1 MRRALARRAA
11 AAAALLA
18 IAGLVLG
25 AQVERFANRVEPVAL
40 PAVSEAARRLHASSL
55 VVDLH
60 ADSLLFGRDLLAR
73 SRVGH
78 VDLPRL
84 QEGGVGLQ
92 VLTFATRVPLGFN
105 IERTDGAAPDLLT
118 WLGVARLSPLAIR
131 GPLGRA
137 LLAAERL
144 DALVARAGGALLP
157 VRTRAD
163 LDRLLERR
171 RLRPE
176 VVGVLLGLEGAH
188 ALEGDP
194 AQLDVVFRAG
204 HRMIGLAHFFDN
216 EFAGS
221 AHGLAKGGISEKG
234 RVLLARMQELGVL
247 VDLAHASP
255 AAIDDALALLH
266 RPALV
271 SHGGVRATCD
281 NPRNLSDAQLRALA
295 RGDGVIGIG
304 YWETA
309 VCGTELARIAA
320 ALRHVVEVVGDDH
333 AALGSDWDGGTT
345 VGFDAAALPA
355 LTQQLLDEGFP
366 EASVRKILGGNALR
380 VMREVLPPP

>member
-1 MRRALARRAA
+1 VRFPVRGLLAL
-11 AAAALLA
+11 AALLA
-18 IAGLVLG
+18 CAGLVLG
-25 AQVERFANRVEPVAL
+25 ANAERFANRVEPVPL

-84 QEGGVGLQ
+84 VEGGVGLQ
-92 VLTFATRVPLGFN
+92 VLAFPTRVPLGFN
-105 IERTDGAAPDLLT
+105 IERTDGARPDLLT
-118 WLGVARLSPLAIR
+118 WLGLARLSPLATR

-144 DALVARAGGALLP
+144 DSLVARAGGALLP

-163 LDRLLERR
+163 LDALLARR
-171 RLRPE
+171 RARPDA
-176 VVGVLLGLEGAH
+176 VGVLLGLEGAH

-194 AQLDVVFRAG
+194 ANLEVVFRAG
-204 HRMIGLAHFFDN
+204 HRLIGLAHFFDN

-221 AHGLAKGGISEKG
+221 AHGLARGGLSEKG
-234 RVLLARMQELGVL
+234 RTLVARMQELGLV

-255 AAIDDALALLH
+255 ATVDDALVLLR

-295 RGDGVIGIG
+295 RGGGVIGIG
-304 YWETA
+304 YWDTA
-309 VCGTELARIAA
+309 VCGTELTRVTA
-320 ALRHVVEVVGDDH
+320 ALRHVVELVGDDH

-355 LTQQLLDEGFP
+355 LTQQLLDEGLP

-380 VMREVLPPP
+380 VLREVLPAG